1 MSFSCLTSLVNG
13 KSNENLH
20 QLTCRKGKINIP
32 LLYFHR
38 FLRLTPLL
46 AVAVLL
52 TMSLVRY
59 MGSGPIWPML
69 IDMQREICEEE
80 WYTTLSYIQNYVY
93 KNDIVSNNL
102 NLM

>member
-1 MSFSCLTSLVNG
+1 
-13 KSNENLH
+13 
-20 QLTCRKGKINIP
+20 
-32 LLYFHR
+32 
-38 FLRLTPLL
+38 
-46 AVAVLL
+46 
-52 TMSLVRY
+52 
-59 MGSGPIWPML
+59 ML